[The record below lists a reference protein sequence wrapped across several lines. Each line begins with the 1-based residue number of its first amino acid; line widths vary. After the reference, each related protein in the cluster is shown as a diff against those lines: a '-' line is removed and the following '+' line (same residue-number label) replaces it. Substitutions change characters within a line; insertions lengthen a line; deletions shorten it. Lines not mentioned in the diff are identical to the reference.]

1 MRDEDCPPLPG
12 RAVREALAEADLHAK
27 ALCYLLGEA
36 FQACLTTNLGIT
48 MRRRHR
54 VPLDEVMP

>member
-36 FQACLTTNLGIT
+36 FQA
-48 MRRRHR
+48 
-54 VPLDEVMP
+54 